1 MPVKSAEYKQNTA
14 GIKDSYLSLSDLC
27 KELSISAATGKNWL
41 KLGKIKPSRLIGKAP
56 VFNPDYLIELK
67 NDIVAGYNSS
77 LKSRRNKKYVSGNR
91 IYCSYI
97 SENSQN
103 LPLIQSIVDYIKDE
117 QIEVTDDLLNVLL
130 ADCAIRLIYS
140 RFRGEEPS
148 NAVIFDIIAGKN
160 LQFEY
165 AYLISDIL
173 CNCDSSYEIYLKYQH
188 LFSNAYIYEYGED
201 ILGLLYIS
209 LKNMAERKA
218 SGAYYTPTKIVK
230 KLCSNLFALNN
241 TINKSVLDPCCGT
254 GNFILQLPEN
264 IPFDMVYGNDIDP
277 VSVKIARLNYA
288 LKYNIRDMNIIYS
301 HITESNY
308 LFDYE
313 VNKYDFIIGNPP
325 WGYDF
330 SSSDADNLR
339 KLYISAVGTNIE
351 SYDVFVEKSL
361 KSLKIGGILAFVLP
375 EAFLNV
381 RTHAPI
387 RDYMLMSSKI
397 QYVEYLGN
405 AFDKV
410 QCPSI
415 ILMTR
420 LDDKASNCAIQVN
433 DGTRTFTI
441 KQDRKFSADCLSF
454 LMTDDEFDVLSKI
467 ANIKNKVTL
476 ENNAV
481 FALGIVTGNN
491 KEYISSI
498 KTPANEM
505 ILKGSDICKFRFK
518 SPDSFIE
525 FIPEK
530 FQQVAPVEYY
540 RAEEKLLYRFICNQL
555 VFAYDSN
562 KTLSLNS
569 CNILIPKLKDLD
581 IKYIMAV
588 LNSRVAQFYYS
599 KKFNSVKVLRSH
611 IEQIPIPKAAVIAQK
626 QIINMVDA
634 IQNATELSELERI
647 YEKLDLQISALYGLT
662 ESDYFVVKS
671 ALSGKNMFLV

>member
-1 MPVKSAEYKQNTA
+1 MLVKSAEYKQNTA

-27 KELSISAATGKNWL
+27 KELSISTATGKNWL

-56 VFNPDYLIELK
+56 VFNPDYIIELK

-77 LKSRRNKKYVSGNR
+77 LKSRRNKKYVSGNS

-173 CNCDSSYEIYLKYQH
+173 CNCDSSCEIYLKYQH

-241 TINKSVLDPCCGT
+241 TNNKSVLDPCCGT

-288 LKYNIRDMNIIYS
+288 LKYNIRDKNIIYS

-308 LFDYE
+308 LF
-313 VNKYDFIIGNPP
+313 
-325 WGYDF
+325 
-330 SSSDADNLR
+330 
-339 KLYISAVGTNIE
+339 
-351 SYDVFVEKSL
+351 
-361 KSLKIGGILAFVLP
+361 
-375 EAFLNV
+375 
-381 RTHAPI
+381 
-387 RDYMLMSSKI
+387 
-397 QYVEYLGN
+397 
-405 AFDKV
+405 
-410 QCPSI
+410 
-415 ILMTR
+415 
-420 LDDKASNCAIQVN
+420 
-433 DGTRTFTI
+433 
-441 KQDRKFSADCLSF
+441 
-454 LMTDDEFDVLSKI
+454 
-467 ANIKNKVTL
+467 
-476 ENNAV
+476 
-481 FALGIVTGNN
+481 
-491 KEYISSI
+491 
-498 KTPANEM
+498 
-505 ILKGSDICKFRFK
+505 
-518 SPDSFIE
+518 
-525 FIPEK
+525 
-530 FQQVAPVEYY
+530 YY
-540 RAEEKLLYRFICNQL
+540 
-555 VFAYDSN
+555 
-562 KTLSLNS
+562 
-569 CNILIPKLKDLD
+569 
-581 IKYIMAV
+581 
-588 LNSRVAQFYYS
+588 
-599 KKFNSVKVLRSH
+599 
-611 IEQIPIPKAAVIAQK
+611 
-626 QIINMVDA
+626 
-634 IQNATELSELERI
+634 
-647 YEKLDLQISALYGLT
+647 
-662 ESDYFVVKS
+662 
-671 ALSGKNMFLV
+671 